1 MRSKAEFGCATG
13 LWLAYSCGTH
23 AYVSGTLGVA
33 NRALSMR
40 TSPDSPCC
48 LQELADAKVTHN
60 IDGFVHK
67 AFSVA
72 FGTSFDEVRRTN
84 RNLSGT
90 EGCMARMMV
99 MMFLVNV
106 LTQKQF
112 NSAHGST
119 LDVQIIRSLCL
130 PQSQWA

>member
-1 MRSKAEFGCATG
+1 MR
-13 LWLAYSCGTH
+13 
-23 AYVSGTLGVA
+23 
-33 NRALSMR
+33 M
-40 TSPDSPCC
+40 SPDSPCC

-90 EGCMARMMV
+90 EGCMARMM
-99 MMFLVNV
+99 MMMMSTGQCSHTKAF
-106 LTQKQF
+106 QF
-112 NSAHGST
+112 RTWQRTG
-119 LDVQIIRSLCL
+119 R
-130 PQSQWA
+130 